1 MAVELFVLCNALQNA
16 RRAPVFASCKAAA
29 RDASLR
35 REVSRYSQRAR
46 LLQTVTLREPS
57 AAVFRRI
64 NS

>member
-16 RRAPVFASCKAAA
+16 LRAPVFASCKAAA

-46 LLQTVTLREPS
+46 LLQTVTRRERFS
-57 AAVFRRI
+57 AE
-64 NS
+64 